1 MVLRRSFTVA
11 ILALIL
17 SVVIAATWI
26 AAARSKASRERL
38 LRSAAAAEVAPLK
51 DSSAEVEVSLPL
63 FRRLDENYTRG
74 SEPASG
80 GVRVLRRLGVKA
92 VVDLRSVYDH
102 TDEVARAAETA
113 GLDYYWMPMSVWNAP
128 TDKEARDFV
137 ALVTD
142 RSKGPFYVFCAD
154 GVNRTGEMSALY
166 RLTNDNWTIQQTLK
180 EMTDLGFNPFYTTLR
195 EYVWTYARKYKP
207 NSLPE
212 TARRLSPFEG
222 LAEKKRTR
230 KGEGGK

>member
-11 ILALIL
+11 ILAVIL

-26 AAARSKASRERL
+26 ASARSRATRERL
-38 LRSAAAAEVAPLK
+38 LRSAAAAEERPLK
-51 DSSAEVEVSLPL
+51 DSSAEVQVSLPL
-63 FRRLDENYTRG
+63 FHRLDENYTRG

-80 GVRVLRRLGVKA
+80 GVKALRRLGVKA

-102 TDEVARAAETA
+102 TDEVARAAEVE
-113 GLDYYWMPMSVWNAP
+113 GLRYYWMPMSVWNAP
-128 TDKEARDFV
+128 TDKEAGDFV

-142 RSKGPFYVFCAD
+142 KSKGPFYVFCAD

-166 RLTNDNWTIQQTLK
+166 RLANDNWTIQQTLK
-180 EMTDLGFNPFYTTLR
+180 EMTDLGFNPYYTTLR

-212 TARRLSPFEG
+212 TARRLSPFEVTG
-222 LAEKKRTR
+222 EKNRAQ
-230 KGEGGK
+230 KGEGGR

>member
-1 MVLRRSFTVA
+1 M
-11 ILALIL
+11 
-17 SVVIAATWI
+17 IAATWI
-26 AAARSKASRERL
+26 ASARSKASRERL
-38 LRSAAAAEVAPLK
+38 LRSAAAAQSGPLK
-51 DSSAEVEVSLPL
+51 DTSAEVQVSLPQ
-63 FRRLDENYTRG
+63 FHRLDENYTRG

-80 GVRVLRRLGVKA
+80 GMKTLGRLGIKA

-102 TDEVARAAETA
+102 TDAVARAAEVA
-113 GLDYYWMPMSVWNAP
+113 GLRYYWMPMSVWNAP

-166 RLTNDNWTIQQTLK
+166 RLTNDNWNIHQTLK
-180 EMTDLGFNPFYTTLR
+180 EMTDLGFNPYYTTLR
-195 EYVWTYARKYKP
+195 EYVWTYARKYRP

-212 TARRLSPFEG
+212 TARRLSPFETPG
-222 LAEKKRTR
+222 EKDRAP
-230 KGEGGK
+230 KGEGGR